1 MRWKITESLPHSLS
15 DTYRATNCHLYP
27 NISCILHLLLIAP
40 VTSASVERANSA
52 LDYAKTELR
61 STMGQDRLNDL
72 ILLYVHKDI
81 PLQYCQIVDQFAA
94 KTPRQMRLIDP
105 LHHADDED

>member
-1 MRWKITESLPHSLS
+1 MHS
-15 DTYRATNCHLYP
+15 
-27 NISCILHLLLIAP
+27 AP
-40 VTSASVERANSA
+40 SADCSITSASVERANSA
-52 LDYAKTELR
+52 LDYVKTELR

-94 KTPRQMRLIDP
+94 KARLIDP
-105 LHHADDED
+105 LHHTDDED